1 MERERE
7 RKRESTKTFRKCL
20 KIENG
25 NCFCEFVKNMLFL
38 LLAPGSQEK
47 NDVIPNLANKPTKK
61 TGPLHGL
68 VV

>member
-1 MERERE
+1 
-7 RKRESTKTFRKCL
+7 L